1 MAGVTFRGMDE
12 RTSLARWGLAAVA
25 VGIVAG
31 ATVPRAIDGLVGVV
45 AANPA
50 GLPWLIER
58 LFAFLAYGTMTASV
72 VYGLLLSTKLLDAI
86 AHRPISF
93 TLHQDLAAIGV
104 GLAAIHGVLL
114 GLDRTVPFS
123 IAQIAV
129 PGLAPH
135 APLAVAFGQ
144 VGLYLA
150 LVVTL
155 SFYAR
160 RRIGQRAWRTL
171 HYVTFLAF
179 VGVTVHGIGA
189 GTDSAQGWAQA
200 LYIGS
205 AAVVTFLLVYRIA
218 LSVAGRRSAVASAE
232 RVQRMPNRT
241 TSSVGEPRSAVSA
254 TTGSGSSAGG
264 VRRTSWSPRA
274 ADPSTPTS
282 MPSTSR

>member
-1 MAGVTFRGMDE
+1 MAGVTYRGMDE
-12 RTSLARWGLAAVA
+12 RTSLVHWGLAAVA
-25 VGIVAG
+25 IGIVVG
-31 ATVPRAIDGLVGVV
+31 ATAPRAVDGLVGVV
-45 AANPA
+45 ATNPA

-104 GLAAIHGVLL
+104 GLAAVHGTLL
-114 GLDRTVPFS
+114 GLDHTVPFS

-135 APLAVAFGQ
+135 APLAVAAGQ
-144 VGLYLA
+144 VGFYLA

-179 VGVTVHGIGA
+179 VGVTIHGIGA
-189 GTDSAQGWAQA
+189 GTDSGQGWAQA

-205 AAVVTFLLVYRIA
+205 AAVVVFLLAYRIA
-218 LSVAGRRSAVASAE
+218 MSVAGRGSRPSE
-232 RVQRMPNRT
+232 RVQRIPNRT
-241 TSSVGEPRSAVSA
+241 TSSAGVPGSAVSA
-254 TTGSGSSAGG
+254 TVGSGEPGG
-264 VRRTSWSPRA
+264 VRRTTWSPRA
-274 ADPSTPTS
+274 AEPSGPTS
-282 MPSTSR
+282 IPTSSR

>member
-1 MAGVTFRGMDE
+1 MAGVTFHGMDE
-12 RTSLARWGLAAVA
+12 RTSLVRWGLAAVA
-25 VGIVAG
+25 IGIVAG
-31 ATVPRAIDGLVGVV
+31 GTVPRAVDGLVGVV
-45 AANPA
+45 AANPS

-114 GLDRTVPFS
+114 GLDRTIPFS

-135 APLAVAFGQ
+135 APLAVAAGQ
-144 VGLYLA
+144 VGFYLA

-205 AAVVTFLLVYRIA
+205 AAVVVFLLAYRIA
-218 LSVAGRRSAVASAE
+218 LSAGDRGSRVAPGE

-241 TSSVGEPRSAVSA
+241 TSSAGIPGSAVSA
-254 TTGSGSSAGG
+254 TTGNAVSAGG
-264 VRRTSWSPRA
+264 VRRTNWSPRA
-274 ADPSTPTS
+274 ADPSAATS
-282 MPSTSR
+282 MPSSSR